1 MRKYGFRKQLPRNFK
16 VEHYFLDPND
26 VAKIYAEADKLIG
39 EHCHWS
45 LHCGGIIVY
54 DDKVPEK
61 DILKDNQIKLTKY
74 DVEEQNLIKIDLL
87 CNRGL
92 SQLWDI
98 DKKMVH
104 EYPVND
110 ENVKK
115 SYSENGDVIGLTQ
128 AESRT
133 MQNALWQ
140 SRLKVTKTFAL
151 CLGYTCYT
159 CRQQTQKELL

>member
-1 MRKYGFRKQLPRNFK
+1 M
-16 VEHYFLDPND
+16 EHYFDPND

-54 DDKVPEK
+54 DDKVLK

-98 DKKMVH
+98 DKKWYM
-104 EYPVND
+104 NILLTM
-110 ENVKK
+110 KMWK
-115 SYSENGDVIGLTQ
+115 SYSET
-128 AESRT
+128 E
-133 MQNALWQ
+133 M
-140 SRLKVTKTFAL
+140 
-151 CLGYTCYT
+151 
-159 CRQQTQKELL
+159 LLD